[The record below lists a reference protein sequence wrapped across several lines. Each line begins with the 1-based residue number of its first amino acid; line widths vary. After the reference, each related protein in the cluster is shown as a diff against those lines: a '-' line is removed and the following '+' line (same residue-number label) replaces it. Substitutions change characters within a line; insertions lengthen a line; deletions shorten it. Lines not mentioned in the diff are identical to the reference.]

1 MSSHPQS
8 PNQKSSQTPPKINP
22 PADRHDPF
30 AVLRIR
36 DFRLF
41 AIGRIL
47 IFTSFQMQTVAL
59 GWEIYDRT
67 GSALALGGVGL
78 AQVTPMILLTLLTGH
93 VADRH
98 DRKNTILFAIFLSI
112 LCSLGLA
119 AISYGKGAIAWVYVL
134 LALIG
139 IGTIAVVGATLWLF
153 PDLKNLGALVDYREP
168 DLKLSEVQASE
179 V

>member
-22 PADRHDPF
+22 PTDRHDPF

-59 GWEIYDRT
+59 GW
-67 GSALALGGVGL
+67 GV
-78 AQVTPMILLTLLTGH
+78 
-93 VADRH
+93 
-98 DRKNTILFAIFLSI
+98 
-112 LCSLGLA
+112 
-119 AISYGKGAIAWVYVL
+119 
-134 LALIG
+134 
-139 IGTIAVVGATLWLF
+139 
-153 PDLKNLGALVDYREP
+153 
-168 DLKLSEVQASE
+168 
-179 V
+179 